1 LFGVPVVL
9 TCQLSFRYMYPRLY
23 GPLLR
28 ITDRLSDKTVVNSEA
43 IKRHLVQDEHVAGES
58 IVVCYN
64 GVDTRIFHGRERR
77 RVAPVAGASLV
88 IGAVCVLR
96 SEKRLDLLLEAFARV
111 RHLRPGMKLLL
122 VGSGDQLPSLEIL
135 RDQLGIAA
143 DCVFIPA
150 QDNVADWMRS
160 IDVFV
165 MSSYSEGFPNALLE
179 AMACECC
186 VIGSRVGGI
195 PELVDDGV
203 TGLLFTSG
211 DVNSLTAKLEMV
223 IHDEDLRERFRTEA
237 GRSARETFSMEIAA
251 RRTEAL
257 YSDLL
262 ARRGIAVPGA
272 AD

>member
-1 LFGVPVVL
+1 
-9 TCQLSFRYMYPRLY
+9 
-23 GPLLR
+23 
-28 ITDRLSDKTVVNSEA
+28 
-43 IKRHLVQDEHVAGES
+43 
-58 IVVCYN
+58 
-64 GVDTRIFHGRERR
+64 
-77 RVAPVAGASLV
+77 
-88 IGAVCVLR
+88 
-96 SEKRLDLLLEAFARV
+96 
-111 RHLRPGMKLLL
+111 MKLLL